1 MPSMDCGEG
10 WVVGASSLL
19 RASPSHDRVPARRA
33 ELPRS
38 ASPTT
43 SRSVARH
50 RRSVIKP
57 LRVVLES
64 GLTVLLQEH
73 HTVPAVALNMWVKV
87 GSVYETDVEAGISH
101 VYEHMLFKG
110 TTTRG
115 VGEIA
120 QEIEGAGG
128 DINAFTSFDHTV
140 YHITLASRFL
150 DIGLAVIADAIQH
163 SSFDPEELRKEQEVV
178 LEEIK
183 RGEDIPSRKLTE
195 ALFAT
200 SYQCHPYRRPVIG
213 SERTVKALTRD
224 HILSFFHTWY
234 VPNNMVLVVAG
245 DFDPDEV
252 LPRIEAAF
260 ASFRP
265 QTLPRLHLP
274 PESVQRAL
282 RTVIL
287 ADTVQESLLD
297 MAYHIPGVRH
307 KDSYAL
313 DIVSFIL
320 GGGESAR
327 LYQTVK
333 AEQELVHAICAYPFL
348 PKDPGLFLI
357 GASLEEAR
365 WREALAGILVEVER
379 VQREGVTAA
388 ELDKAKRNLESEFIY
403 QRETVQGQA
412 KQLGYLDA
420 VLGDPSFEARYLK
433 GIARTTPQDIQRAAR
448 KYLMPSNLT
457 VGVFLPAAAH
467 SLVTHDS
474 IAQVV
479 QASAQSSRRRRGQP
493 STAAKPT
500 QKYELDN
507 GMTLLVREHHAAPLV
522 AMQAVFLGGM
532 WVEDAAHSG
541 VMNFIAEMLTKGT
554 SHRRALALAEEI
566 DTIAGDLSGFA
577 GRNSFGVTAE
587 VLSRYTR
594 QGLDL
599 LADILINPTFER
611 DELEKKRADL
621 LAAIKHEEDD
631 LLKVTFN
638 LFVQTLFP
646 DHPYGLRGLGTP
658 QAVSQLSQDDLVTW
672 YRRYAVPNNL
682 VLAIVGD
689 VEAETVQREVS
700 QRFRAWP
707 AAPLELPPLGRSA
720 RPTSGRQVFC
730 RREKEQTHI
739 IVGVRGTSLYQPD
752 RYPLRVLESMLSS
765 QGGRLFVELR
775 EKRSLAYTVSAR
787 SLEGLDPFVFFV
799 YIATSPEKVEAALEG
814 ITSELRK
821 VSEQGVT
828 AEEVE
833 RAKRYLVGSYEIEL
847 QKNSTLAATLA
858 FDERYGLG
866 HQELDVYAQRILSV
880 TPDMI
885 QQVTRTYLVMEQPVV
900 VVVGPSPSRD
910 MVVEPSAA
918 RVLS

>member
-1 MPSMDCGEG
+1 
-10 WVVGASSLL
+10 
-19 RASPSHDRVPARRA
+19 
-33 ELPRS
+33 
-38 ASPTT
+38 
-43 SRSVARH
+43 
-50 RRSVIKP
+50 
-57 LRVVLES
+57 VVLEN

-73 HTVPAVALNMWVKV
+73 HTVPVVALNMWVKV
-87 GSVYETDVEAGISH
+87 GSVYETDEEAGISH

-115 VGEIA
+115 IGEIA

-150 DIGLAVIADAIQH
+150 DTGFAVIADAIQH

-245 DFDPDEV
+245 DFDPKEV
-252 LPRIEAAF
+252 LPRIQAAF

-265 QTLPRLHLP
+265 QTLPLPHVP
-274 PESVQRAL
+274 PEPVQRGL

-287 ADTVQESLLD
+287 ADTIQESLLN
-297 MAYHIPGVRH
+297 MAYHIPGLLH
-307 KDSYAL
+307 KHSYAL
-313 DIVSFIL
+313 DILSFIL

-327 LYQTVK
+327 LYQSVK
-333 AEQELVHAICAYPFL
+333 DEQELVHSICAYPFL
-348 PKDPGLFLI
+348 PKDSGLFLI

-379 VQREGVTAA
+379 LQREGVTAA

-412 KQLGYLDA
+412 QQWGYLDA
-420 VLGDPSFEARYLK
+420 VLGDLSFEARYLK
-433 GIARTTPQDIQRAAR
+433 GIARTTAQDIQRAAR
-448 KYLMPSNLT
+448 RYLPSSNLT
-457 VGVFLPAAAH
+457 VGVFLPAAAR
-467 SLVTHDS
+467 SLATHER

-479 QASAQSSRRRRGQP
+479 QANARPSGRPRVRPSA
-493 STAAKPT
+493 AAKQT
-500 QKYELDN
+500 HKYELDN
-507 GMTLLVREHHAAPLV
+507 GMTLLVRENHAAPLV

-541 VMNFIAEMLTKGT
+541 MMNFIAEMVTKGT
-554 SHRRALALAEEI
+554 SHRCAAALAEEI
-566 DTIAGDLSGFA
+566 ESIAGDLSGFA
-577 GRNSFGVTAE
+577 GRNSFGVTAD

-599 LADILINPTFER
+599 LADTLINPSFEP

-631 LLKVTFN
+631 LFKVTFN

-646 DHPYGLRGLGTP
+646 DHPYGLRVLGTP
-658 QAVSQLSQDDLVTW
+658 EAVSQLSQDDLVTW

-689 VEAETVQREVS
+689 VEAEAVQHEVS
-700 QRFRAWP
+700 QLFGSWP

-739 IVGVRGTSLYQPD
+739 IIGVRGTSLYHPD
-752 RYPLRVLESMLSS
+752 RHALRVLESVLSS

-775 EKRSLAYTVSAR
+775 EKRSLAYTVTAR
-787 SLEGLDPFVFFV
+787 SLEGLDPFAFFV
-799 YIATSPEKVEAALEG
+799 YIATSPEKVETALEG
-814 ITSELRK
+814 IMSELRK
-821 VSEQGVT
+821 VCEQGVT

-866 HQELDVYAQRILSV
+866 HQELDIYAQRILSV
-880 TPDMI
+880 TPEMV

-900 VVVGPSPSRD
+900 VIVGPSPSRD
-910 MVVEPSAA
+910 RVAEPAAA